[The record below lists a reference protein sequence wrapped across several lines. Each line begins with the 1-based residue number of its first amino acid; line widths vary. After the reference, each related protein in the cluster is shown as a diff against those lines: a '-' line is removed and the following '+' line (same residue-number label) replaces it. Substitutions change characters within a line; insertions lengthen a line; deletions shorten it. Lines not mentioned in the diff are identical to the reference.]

1 MTLRAVGFD
10 LDETLA
16 VPVRDRETLLREA
29 TSDVDAP
36 DLTRSS
42 YLDAHGRHLTR
53 ESRTPIFADLLDD
66 HDAAVDPTRLAA
78 AYRERIADSLALL
91 DGTERLLDGLRR
103 DYRVGL
109 LTNGPVVAQR
119 DKLDVLGLTDAF
131 DASLVSGELTA
142 GKPDER
148 AFAAL
153 VDALDVDADEAVYV
167 GDDPEADVRGA
178 SQAGLRAV
186 QVVYDGGPEPSPLA
200 DAHVE
205 RSSLVATL
213 PDLVQSL

>member
-1 MTLRAVGFD
+1 MAPRAVGFD

-16 VPVRDRETLLREA
+16 VPVRDRSTILREA
-29 TSDVDAP
+29 TRDVDAP
-36 DLTRSS
+36 ALTRSS

-53 ESRTPIFADLLDD
+53 ESRAPIFADLLDG
-66 HDAAVDPTRLAA
+66 HDTTADPERLAA

-91 DGTERLLDGLRR
+91 DGTERLLDALRG

-119 DKLDVLGLTDAF
+119 DKIDVLGLADAF
-131 DASLVSGELTA
+131 DVSLVSGELAA

-153 VDALDVDADEAVYV
+153 VDALDVDAAEAVYV

-178 SQAGLRAV
+178 SQASLHVV

-200 DAHVE
+200 DAHVA

-213 PDLVQSL
+213 PDIVHSL